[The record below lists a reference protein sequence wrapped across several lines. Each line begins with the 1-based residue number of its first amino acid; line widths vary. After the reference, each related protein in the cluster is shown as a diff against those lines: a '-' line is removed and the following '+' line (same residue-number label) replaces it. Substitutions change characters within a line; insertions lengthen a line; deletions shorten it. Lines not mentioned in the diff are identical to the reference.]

1 MMSPQKKDKS
11 ILPGSKKPKKQAKV
25 KKAADKEMIRLVQ
38 ELKQAEEKYRNIIEN
53 IGVGVA
59 MIDPAMRILTLNRQ
73 MREWFPDV
81 NPSLKPL
88 CYESFNDP
96 PAREICSYCPTISTL
111 RDGQVHEAVTH
122 TPSGEG
128 VKNFRIIA
136 TPVTDSDGR
145 VVAAIEMVE
154 DITER
159 RRAEEALRASEQRHR
174 SYIELT
180 GQFSWTTNA
189 DGELMEDLPA
199 WRNFTGQS
207 EEEIKGAGWAKALHP
222 DDVERA
228 LEAWNKAVAAK
239 SAYEVEY
246 RVRRRDGVYRHWLAR
261 GVPLFKEDGSIREW
275 IGTSIDITDMKL
287 AGEELKKS
295 ESMYRT
301 IFETTPAATMIV
313 EEDTTISMV
322 NREFATQTGYNA
334 NEVEGKKSWT
344 EYILK
349 EDLERV
355 IGYHRLRRINPE
367 ASPRNYEFR
376 YTDKKGRLRDV
387 YATVALMPGT
397 QKTVLSLLDITDR
410 KRAEESLR
418 TNSDELKSKSRTLE
432 EMNAAL
438 RVLLKQRE
446 DDKTELEE
454 RVLASVKELV
464 MPHLE
469 ELKKCLSDQRELTH
483 VQILESNLKGII
495 SPFAQKL
502 SLQFLHLTQKEIRIA
517 NLIKEGKTTKEIA
530 RFMNLSKF
538 AIDTHR
544 AHLRNKL
551 GLTNKKANL
560 RTYLSSIQ
568 K

>member
-1 MMSPQKKDKS
+1 MSPQKKDKR
-11 ILPGSKKPKKQAKV
+11 ILRGSRKPKKQAKV

-38 ELKQAEEKYRNIIEN
+38 ELKLAEETYRNIIEN

-59 MIDPAMRILTLNRQ
+59 MIDPGMRILSLNRQ
-73 MREWFPDV
+73 MRKWFPDV
-81 NPSLKPL
+81 NPSGKPV
-88 CYESFNDP
+88 CYEAFNDP
-96 PAREICSYCPTISTL
+96 PAREICSYCPTIDTL
-111 RDGQVHEAVTH
+111 KDGQVHEAVTR
-122 TPSGEG
+122 TPSGEK
-128 VKNFRIIA
+128 VKNFRIIS

-159 RRAEEALRASEQRHR
+159 KQAAELLRVSEQRHR
-174 SYIELT
+174 SYSELT
-180 GQFSWTTNA
+180 GQLGWSTDANGKA
-189 DGELMEDLPA
+189 VEYNPA
-199 WRNFTGQS
+199 WRVFTGQS
-207 EEEIKGAGWAKALHP
+207 EEEMKGMGWTRVLHP
-222 DDVERA
+222 DDVEHT
-228 LEAWNKAVAAK
+228 LQAWNKAVK
-239 SAYEVEY
+239 KRSAYETEY
-246 RVRRRDGVYRHWLAR
+246 RVRRHDGVYRHLLAR
-261 GVPLFKEDGSIREW
+261 SIPLFKEDGSIREW
-275 IGTSIDITDMKL
+275 IGTCIDITDRKL
-287 AGEELKKS
+287 AEEELKKS
-295 ESMYRT
+295 ENMYRT
-301 IFETTPAATMIV
+301 IFETTPAATMMV

-322 NREFATQTGYNA
+322 NREFTAQTGYNA

-344 EYILK
+344 EFILK

-355 IGYHRLRRINPE
+355 MGYHSLRRIDPV
-367 ASPRNYEFR
+367 AAPRNYEFR
-376 YTDKKGRLRDV
+376 YIDKKGRIRDV
-387 YATVALMPGT
+387 YATAALMPGT
-397 QKTVLSLLDITDR
+397 QRTVLSLLDITGR

-418 TNSDELKSKSRTLE
+418 ANSDELKSKSRTLE
-432 EMNAAL
+432 EMNSAL

-446 DDKTELEE
+446 DDKNELEE

-502 SLQFLHLTQKEIRIA
+502 SLQFLHLTQKEIQIA

-560 RTYLSSIQ
+560 RTYLLSIT

>member
-1 MMSPQKKDKS
+1 
-11 ILPGSKKPKKQAKV
+11 
-25 KKAADKEMIRLVQ
+25 
-38 ELKQAEEKYRNIIEN
+38 
-53 IGVGVA
+53 
-59 MIDPAMRILTLNRQ
+59 
-73 MREWFPDV
+73 
-81 NPSLKPL
+81 
-88 CYESFNDP
+88 
-96 PAREICSYCPTISTL
+96 
-111 RDGQVHEAVTH
+111 
-122 TPSGEG
+122 
-128 VKNFRIIA
+128 
-136 TPVTDSDGR
+136 
-145 VVAAIEMVE
+145 MVE

-159 RRAEEALRASEQRHR
+159 TRTMEALRASEQRHR

-189 DGELMEDLPA
+189 DGELVEDLPA
-199 WRNFTGQS
+199 WRLFTGQS

-222 DDVERA
+222 DDVECA

-261 GVPLFKEDGSIREW
+261 GVPLFKDDGSIREW

-295 ESMYRT
+295 ETMYRT
-301 IFETTPAATMIV
+301 IFETTPAATMII

-322 NREFATQTGYNA
+322 NREFASQTGYNA
-334 NEVEGKKSWT
+334 GEVEGKKSWT
-344 EYILK
+344 EFILK
-349 EDLERV
+349 EDMERV
-355 IGYHRLRRINPE
+355 MGYHRQRRIDPE
-367 ASPRNYEFR
+367 AAPRNYEFR
-376 YTDKKGRLRDV
+376 YIDRKGRLRDV

-397 QKTVLSLLDITDR
+397 KKTVLSLLDITER
-410 KRAEESLR
+410 KGAEKSLR
-418 TNSDELKSKSRTLE
+418 TMAEELQSKTRTLE

-446 DDKTELEE
+446 DDKNELEE

-469 ELKKCLSDQRELTH
+469 ELKKCLSDQRELTQ

-502 SLQFLHLTQKEIRIA
+502 SLQFLHLTQKEIQIA

>member
-1 MMSPQKKDKS
+1 MSPQKKDKR
-11 ILPGSKKPKKQAKV
+11 ILRGSRKPKKQAKV

-38 ELKQAEEKYRNIIEN
+38 ELKLAEETYRNIIEN

-59 MIDPAMRILTLNRQ
+59 MIDPGMRILSLNRQ
-73 MREWFPDV
+73 MRKWFPDV
-81 NPSLKPL
+81 NPSGKPV
-88 CYESFNDP
+88 CYEAFNDP
-96 PAREICSYCPTISTL
+96 PAREICSYCPTIDTL
-111 RDGQVHEAVTH
+111 KDGQVHEAVTC
-122 TPSGEG
+122 TPSGEK
-128 VKNFRIIA
+128 VKNFRIIS

-159 RRAEEALRASEQRHR
+159 KQAAELLRVSEQRHR
-174 SYIELT
+174 SYSELT
-180 GQFSWTTNA
+180 GQLGWSTDANGKA
-189 DGELMEDLPA
+189 VEYNPA
-199 WRNFTGQS
+199 WRVFTGQS
-207 EEEIKGAGWAKALHP
+207 EEEMKGMGWTRVLHP
-222 DDVERA
+222 DDVEHT
-228 LEAWNKAVAAK
+228 LQAWNKAVK
-239 SAYEVEY
+239 KRSAYETEY
-246 RVRRRDGVYRHWLAR
+246 RVRRHDGVYRHLLAR
-261 GVPLFKEDGSIREW
+261 SIPLFKEDGSIREW
-275 IGTSIDITDMKL
+275 IGTCIDITDRKL
-287 AGEELKKS
+287 AEEELKKS
-295 ESMYRT
+295 ENMYRT
-301 IFETTPAATMIV
+301 IFETTPAATMMV

-322 NREFATQTGYNA
+322 NREFTAQTGYNA

-344 EYILK
+344 EFILK

-355 IGYHRLRRINPE
+355 MGYHSLRRIDPV
-367 ASPRNYEFR
+367 AAPRNYEFR
-376 YTDKKGRLRDV
+376 YIDKKGRIRDV
-387 YATVALMPGT
+387 YATAALMPGT
-397 QKTVLSLLDITDR
+397 QRTVLSLLDITGR

-418 TNSDELKSKSRTLE
+418 ANSDELKSKSRTLE
-432 EMNAAL
+432 EMNSAL

-446 DDKTELEE
+446 DDKNELEE

-502 SLQFLHLTQKEIRIA
+502 SLQFLHLTQKEIQIA

-544 AHLRNKL
+544 AHLRSKL

>member
-1 MMSPQKKDKS
+1 MTQRKKNKIIPAGSTVPEKQGKAQK
-11 ILPGSKKPKKQAKV
+11 ATR
-25 KKAADKEMIRLVQ
+25 KEMNRLIQ
-38 ELKQAEEKYRNIIEN
+38 ERQQAEEKYRNIIEN

-59 MIDPAMRILTLNRQ
+59 MISPAMRILTLNRQ
-73 MREWFPDV
+73 MREWVPDV
-81 NPSLKPL
+81 NLDVKPL

-96 PAREICSYCPTISTL
+96 PAREICSYCPTIRTL
-111 RDGQVHEAVTH
+111 KDGQIHEAVTD

-128 VKNFRIIA
+128 IKNFRIIA
-136 TPVTDSDGR
+136 TPVTDSEGR

-159 RRAEEALRASEQRHR
+159 RQASESLRVSEQRHR

-180 GQFSWTTNA
+180 GQLGWTTNA
-189 DGELMEDLPA
+189 DGEVVEDIPA
-199 WRNFTGQS
+199 WRSFTGQS
-207 EEEIKGAGWAKALHP
+207 EEEIRGAGWTNALHP
-222 DDVERA
+222 DDAERA
-228 LEAWNKAVAAK
+228 LEVWNKAVATK
-239 SAYEVEY
+239 SAYDVEY
-246 RVRRRDGVYRHWLAR
+246 RVRRHDGVYRHWLAR

-287 AGEELKKS
+287 AEEELKQS
-295 ESMYRT
+295 ENMYRT

-313 EEDTTISMV
+313 EDDTTISMV
-322 NREFATQTGYNA
+322 NREFVTQTGYDA
-334 NEVEGKKSWT
+334 NDVEGKKNWT
-344 EYILK
+344 EFIMK

-355 IGYHRLRRINPE
+355 LGYHRLRRMNPE

-376 YTDKKGRLRDV
+376 YIDRKGRIRDV

-410 KRAEESLR
+410 KRAEEALR
-418 TNSDELKSKSRTLE
+418 TSSEELKSKSHELE

-446 DDKTELEE
+446 EDKNELEE
-454 RVLASVKELV
+454 RILASVKELV
-464 MPHLE
+464 MPHLD
-469 ELKKCLSDQRELTH
+469 ELKKCLSGQKERTH
-483 VQILESNLKGII
+483 VHIMESSLKGII
-495 SPFAQKL
+495 SPFAQRL
-502 SLQFLHLTQKEIRIA
+502 SLQFLHLTQKEIQIA

-530 RFMNLSKF
+530 RFMSLSKF

-544 AHLRNKL
+544 AHLRRKL

-560 RTYLSSIQ
+560 RTYLSSIT